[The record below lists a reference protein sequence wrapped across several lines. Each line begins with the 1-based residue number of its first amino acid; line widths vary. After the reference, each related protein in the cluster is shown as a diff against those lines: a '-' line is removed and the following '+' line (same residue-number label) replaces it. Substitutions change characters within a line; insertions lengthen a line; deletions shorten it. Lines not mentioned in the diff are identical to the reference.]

1 MVVYLLFLPFIFIY
15 LQTATI
21 FGKNKPNLILIPTY
35 ICIFFFHSLHCDI
48 SYIKIFKFE
57 FMWKSFTK
65 TLIAENVLWYGCIF
79 FYIQGGRNRW
89 SRWSEATASPEI
101 RIWKCKN
108 ISKLA
113 NLSGILFSCFAGNFT
128 VPTPLGLKY
137 LQYEVPEHKYYKIMK

>member
-21 FGKNKPNLILIPTY
+21 FGKNKPNLRLIPTY

-79 FYIQGGRNRW
+79 FIYRGVGTDEAGEVKQLLHRI
-89 SRWSEATASPEI
+89 SESESAKILANWQIYPVFILAASPEI
-101 RIWKCKN
+101 LLFLPPVYIL
-108 ISKLA
+108 IS
-113 NLSGILFSCFAGNFT
+113 
-128 VPTPLGLKY
+128 
-137 LQYEVPEHKYYKIMK
+137 

>member
-79 FYIQGGRNRW
+79 FIYRGVGTGEAGEVKQLLHRK
-89 SRWSEATASPEI
+89 SESESAKILANWQIYPVFILAASPEI
-101 RIWKCKN
+101 LLFLPPVYIL
-108 ISKLA
+108 IS
-113 NLSGILFSCFAGNFT
+113 
-128 VPTPLGLKY
+128 
-137 LQYEVPEHKYYKIMK
+137 